1 MWLELQQRVK
11 NEHSCSHP
19 GEEVHLADNLTLKE
33 LAEMGMSIQLEEQS
47 DKEHMI
53 WQDEGSEED
62 TPARH

>member
-1 MWLELQQRVK
+1 MMFRNQR
-11 NEHSCSHP
+11 

-33 LAEMGMSIQLEEQS
+33 LAEMGMSIELEEQS

-53 WQDEGSEED
+53 WQDEGSEEN

>member
-1 MWLELQQRVK
+1 MMFRNQR
-11 NEHSCSHP
+11 

-53 WQDEGSEED
+53 WQDEVSEEN